1 MLVVPWRVACLLF
14 SGPRGVHATVHHEV
28 RQQRLVEEL
37 YFVVRLPGQ
46 RQTVHRAL
54 VVRVPEEEEEEDEA
68 EDAVSVVSVHSS
80 LSSLFGSEDEGPR
93 AMEAEEV
100 D

>member
-1 MLVVPWRVACLLF
+1 MSR
-14 SGPRGVHATVHHEV
+14 SSQERE
-28 RQQRLVEEL
+28 RES
-37 YFVVRLPGQ
+37 
-46 RQTVHRAL
+46 
-54 VVRVPEEEEEEDEA
+54 EEDEA

-100 D
+100 DWNVVTLPRVFEKRSDSSQESLRGGEGTREREREDFVRGY